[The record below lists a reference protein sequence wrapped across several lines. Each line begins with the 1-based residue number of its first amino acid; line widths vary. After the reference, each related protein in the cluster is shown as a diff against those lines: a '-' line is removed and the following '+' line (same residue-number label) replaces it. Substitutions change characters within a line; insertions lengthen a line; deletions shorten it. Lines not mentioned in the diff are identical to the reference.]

1 MGLISRVSS
10 RTYREKS
17 LFSSMRSR
25 LLNFAFRRSSEQAEQ
40 KSAKGLFK
48 KAYENPLPLNVRGEL
63 YRHADRYGL
72 KTYSLKELSETGPD
86 FLRGIAWTAISI
98 FLVWTFFMMFLA
110 TTRFIQIQQI
120 NSFTFFKT
128 IWTCLVILKVLWE
141 VKPLKRRKC
150 CMVDTCFMEADSHKI
165 QCSMLANRM
174 EVYKR
179 KILSTQF
186 FVVLI

>member
-1 MGLISRVSS
+1 
-10 RTYREKS
+10 
-17 LFSSMRSR
+17 MRSR

-98 FLVWTFFMMFLA
+98 FLVWDVFHDVSCHNALYSDPANKQFHFFQDDMDLFGNTEGALGSEA
-110 TTRFIQIQQI
+110 T
-120 NSFTFFKT
+120 KT
-128 IWTCLVILKVLWE
+128 TK
-141 VKPLKRRKC
+141 
-150 CMVDTCFMEADSHKI
+150 
-165 QCSMLANRM
+165 MLHGGHLFYIM
-174 EVYKR
+174 IGKM
-179 KILSTQF
+179 KKLSVF
-186 FVVLI
+186 